1 MGASLAHPTSDTDN
15 GLMPSTPWRKRI
27 DRAEKLAE
35 KNGFAGE
42 ILGFYVAITR
52 FQEDL
57 WLRLQEAAI
66 SRESLNF
73 QQPVWPGLVHH
84 FPAFLSVA
92 EGYGPA
98 TTVAAARELQSRS
111 DEFFS
116 DKLNE
121 FWSGE
126 TENSTGEFFWRA
138 FLQPYGELVRSRT
151 RLERA
156 PHTPCTC
163 PYCGRKPGAG
173 VLRPLGDGGQRY
185 LLCSF
190 CLAEWEFR
198 RIVCPSC
205 GEEDHAKLPV
215 YRAEGFDHVR
225 VECCEKCKTY
235 LKTVDLTKD
244 GLAEPVV
251 DEIAS
256 VPLDLWAQEQ
266 GYSKLQTNVMEL

>member
-15 GLMPSTPWRKRI
+15 GLMPSTPWRQRI
-27 DRAEKLAE
+27 DRPEKLAE
-35 KNGFAGE
+35 KKGVAGE
-42 ILGFYVAITR
+42 ILGFYVPITR

-57 WLRLQEAAI
+57 WLRLQDAAI

-163 PYCGRKPGAG
+163 PYCGRN
-173 VLRPLGDGGQRY
+173 
-185 LLCSF
+185 
-190 CLAEWEFR
+190 
-198 RIVCPSC
+198 
-205 GEEDHAKLPV
+205 
-215 YRAEGFDHVR
+215 
-225 VECCEKCKTY
+225 
-235 LKTVDLTKD
+235 KD
-244 GLAEPVV
+244 
-251 DEIAS
+251 
-256 VPLDLWAQEQ
+256 
-266 GYSKLQTNVMEL
+266 T

>member
-1 MGASLAHPTSDTDN
+1 
-15 GLMPSTPWRKRI
+15 MPSSPWQKRI

-35 KNGFAGE
+35 KNRFAGE
-42 ILGFYVAITR
+42 ILGFYVAISR

-57 WLRLQEAAI
+57 WLRLQDASI
-66 SRESLNF
+66 SREGLGF
-73 QQPVWPGLVHH
+73 QVSPWPGLVHH

-92 EGYGPA
+92 EGYGPSA
-98 TTVAAARELQSRS
+98 TMSAARELQSKS
-111 DEFFS
+111 EDEVS
-116 DKLNE
+116 ARLKD
-121 FWSGE
+121 FWSNRDGHAVAE
-126 TENSTGEFFWRA
+126 DFFWRA
-138 FLQPYGELVRSRT
+138 FLQPYAEFVRSRT
-151 RLERA
+151 RLERP

-163 PYCGRKPGAG
+163 PYCQRAPGAG

-215 YRAEGFDHVR
+215 YRAEAFAHVR
-225 VECCEKCKTY
+225 VECCDKCKTY

-244 GLAEPVV
+244 GLAEPIV

-256 VPLDLWAQEQ
+256 VPLDLWAQER
-266 GYSKLQTNVMEL
+266 GYSKLQTNVMQL